1 MLEGVSI
8 DIAFAQR
15 FVRQNVIVKRDQLNV
30 QTVFFFCYFL
40 RDFCNLLLC
49 ANNNAHFDVIRIFFI
64 LTATHKCQRT
74 DQGSNCR
81 KGFEFERHAYF
92 LFLMSF

>member
-1 MLEGVSI
+1 LIQVRFVLEGVSI

-30 QTVFFFCYFL
+30 QTVFFFSYFL

-49 ANNNAHFDVIRIFFI
+49 ANNNAS
-64 LTATHKCQRT
+64 T
-74 DQGSNCR
+74 
-81 KGFEFERHAYF
+81 
-92 LFLMSF
+92 LM